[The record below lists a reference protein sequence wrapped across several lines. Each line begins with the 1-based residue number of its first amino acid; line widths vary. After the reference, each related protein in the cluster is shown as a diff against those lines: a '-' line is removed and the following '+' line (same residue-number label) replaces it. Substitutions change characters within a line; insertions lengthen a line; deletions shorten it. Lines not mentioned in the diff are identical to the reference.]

1 MNKASLN
8 SFRKRFK
15 GEIALLL
22 ITVIW
27 GATFPIIKESLN
39 DSTPFAF
46 VAVRFSIASLILL
59 PFFLKKVKQLDKK
72 TFKAGMVL
80 GVLMFGG
87 FITQTIGL
95 NHTTATKSGFI
106 TGSAVIMIP
115 FLQFYMEKKIPTKGA
130 VFGTI
135 LVFSGLLFLSSGGSN
150 IMNFV
155 SDLGGSFNFGD
166 FMTLVC
172 AFIFAHYVVY
182 IDIYSNKYDFLFL
195 FALQIFATAF
205 LAIISTTF
213 LEVTNFAEVKFDLT
227 ESLLFGLLYT
237 GILATVG
244 DIGVMTKFQKFVTPT
259 KAGIIYSFEPIFAAV
274 FAFFLLNEKISNFGF
289 IGMGLI
295 FLGLISSEIYDTL
308 FSKDEKE
315 ISTN

>member
-1 MNKASLN
+1 MNKSSIN

-15 GEIALLL
+15 GEIALLM

-59 PFFLKKVKQLDKK
+59 PFFLKKVKHLDKK
-72 TFKAGMVL
+72 TLKAGLVL

-106 TGSAVIMIP
+106 TGSAVVMIP

-130 VFGTI
+130 IFGTL
-135 LVFSGLLFLSSGGSN
+135 LVFTGLLFLSSGGTD

-166 FMTLVC
+166 FMTLIC
-172 AFIFAHYVVY
+172 AVIFAHYVVY
-182 IDIYSNKYDFLFL
+182 IDIYTNKYDFLFL
-195 FALQIFATAF
+195 FALQIFTTAF
-205 LAIISTTF
+205 LAIISTAF
-213 LEVTNFAEVKFDLT
+213 LETTNFAEVKFDLT

-244 DIGVMTKFQKFVTPT
+244 NIGVMTKFQKFVTPT
-259 KAGIIYSFEPIFAAV
+259 KAGIIYSFEPIFAAI

-289 IGMGLI
+289 IGMALI
-295 FLGLISSEIYDTL
+295 FLGLIISEIYDTL
-308 FSKDEKE
+308 ILRNGKE
-315 ISTN
+315 NSTS